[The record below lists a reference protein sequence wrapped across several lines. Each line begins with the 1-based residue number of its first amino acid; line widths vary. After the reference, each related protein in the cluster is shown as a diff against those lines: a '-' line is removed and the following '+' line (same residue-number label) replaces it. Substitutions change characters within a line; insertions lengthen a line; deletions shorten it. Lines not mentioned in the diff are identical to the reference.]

1 MGGAPNEVSAGV
13 GKNIL
18 LEAFTHPMIP
28 LTQNHFPSQEGIFCV
43 SPPGRGAERSEC
55 RGG

>member
-28 LTQNHFPSQEGIFCV
+28 LTQNHFPSQDGIFCV